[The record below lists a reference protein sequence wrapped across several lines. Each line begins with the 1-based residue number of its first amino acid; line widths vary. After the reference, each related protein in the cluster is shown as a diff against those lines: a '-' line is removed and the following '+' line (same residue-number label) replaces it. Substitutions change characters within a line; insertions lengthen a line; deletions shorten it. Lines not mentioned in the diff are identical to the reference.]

1 MAEVTVDM
9 IRELRSRTG
18 AGMMDCKKA
27 LEETGGDI
35 EKAVDLL
42 RKKGLAEA
50 AKKAGR
56 TAKEGIVTSYIH
68 HNRRVGVLL
77 ELNCETDFVA
87 RTDQFEQLAKDIA
100 MHIAMANPQY
110 VSRNEVPEEV
120 IEHEKTIEREK
131 AEAEGKP
138 EQVIEKIVEDKISK
152 LYENICLLEQPFIKD
167 NSKTIG
173 DLINEAIVLLG
184 ENIVVGRF
192 ARFEVGG
199 Q

>member
-1 MAEVTVDM
+1 M
-9 IRELRSRTG
+9 RELRSRTG

-138 EQVIEKIVEDKISK
+138 EQVIEKIVEGKISK

>member
-1 MAEVTVDM
+1 MAEITVEM
-9 IRELRSRTG
+9 IKELRSRTG
-18 AGMMDCKKA
+18 AGMMDCKRA
-27 LEETGGDI
+27 LEDADGNVD
-35 EKAVDLL
+35 KAVDGQ
-42 RKKGLAEA
+42 RKKGLALA

-56 TAKEGIVTSYIH
+56 SAKEGMITSYIH

-87 RTDQFEQLAKDIA
+87 RTDQFEELAKDIA

-110 VSRNEVPEEV
+110 VSKADVPQEVV
-120 IEHEKTIEREK
+120 DHESSIEREK
-131 AEAEGKP
+131 ALAEGKP
-138 EQVIEKIVEDKISK
+138 EQIVDRVVEGRISK

-167 NSKTIG
+167 NSKTVA
-173 DLINEAIVLLG
+173 DLINEAIALLG

>member
-131 AEAEGKP
+131 TEAEGKP
-138 EQVIEKIVEDKISK
+138 EQVIEKIVEGKISK

>member
-1 MAEVTVDM
+1 M
-9 IRELRSRTG
+9 ITANQVKELREKTG

-138 EQVIEKIVEDKISK
+138 EQVIEKIVEGKISK

>member
-138 EQVIEKIVEDKISK
+138 EQVIEKIVEGKISK